1 MISAIKLSKMSLS
14 ALHEGEF
21 SSVAM
26 LLLQLSALHEGLN
39 SFGLMPL
46 HPLVSEIMGRRPFIT
61 LITSRKNGLLGS
73 ILLAFTP

>member
-1 MISAIKLSKMSLS
+1 MP
-14 ALHEGEF
+14 
-21 SSVAM
+21 
-26 LLLQLSALHEGLN
+26 LLQLSALHEGLN